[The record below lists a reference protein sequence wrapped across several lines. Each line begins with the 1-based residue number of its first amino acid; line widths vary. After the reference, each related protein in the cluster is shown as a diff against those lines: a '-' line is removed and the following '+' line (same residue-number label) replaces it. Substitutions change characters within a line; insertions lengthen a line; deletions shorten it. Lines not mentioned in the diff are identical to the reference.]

1 MKTEPKTI
9 LVTKDLTKSF
19 GGLKAVNRVNL
30 FVKEKE
36 ITLLI
41 GPNGAGKTTLL
52 NLCTGFLSPDFG
64 EVFFDGINI
73 TGWPPH
79 KVYSVGL
86 VRTFQIPQ
94 IFPTLTVLDNVI
106 SAIRNFNETPLKALS
121 KRYWE
126 REEEKSVEKA
136 LRIIR
141 DVGLDEYWD
150 TPARELGAAHLK
162 LLELAR
168 ALASNAKMI
177 CLDEPIGG
185 VDPSFAHEILKL
197 IKKIK
202 DEKGIT
208 FLIVEHRIDIIVPY
222 ADYAFCMANGK
233 IIAEGAPKQVFN
245 NPDVI
250 ISYVG
255 E

>member
-106 SAIRNFNETPLKALS
+106 SAIRNFNETSLKALS

-126 REEEKSVEKA
+126 REEEKSCK
-136 LRIIR
+136 
-141 DVGLDEYWD
+141 
-150 TPARELGAAHLK
+150 
-162 LLELAR
+162 
-168 ALASNAKMI
+168 
-177 CLDEPIGG
+177 
-185 VDPSFAHEILKL
+185 
-197 IKKIK
+197 
-202 DEKGIT
+202 
-208 FLIVEHRIDIIVPY
+208 
-222 ADYAFCMANGK
+222 
-233 IIAEGAPKQVFN
+233 
-245 NPDVI
+245 
-250 ISYVG
+250 
-255 E
+255 